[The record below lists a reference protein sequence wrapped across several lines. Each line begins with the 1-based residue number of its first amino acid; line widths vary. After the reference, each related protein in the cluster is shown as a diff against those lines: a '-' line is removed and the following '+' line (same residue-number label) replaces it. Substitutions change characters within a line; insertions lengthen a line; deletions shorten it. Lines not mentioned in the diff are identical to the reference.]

1 MAKLCKFTLSLLVL
15 VGFCVPQLFAQDLPK
30 GIAPQFAKYYTHAKE
45 VLEQQDPG
53 FLTDFQT
60 LQEEISTINS
70 TDYKAQFE
78 ALMRF
83 LPAIENMVDITS
95 FDGWYKD
102 EGYRTLQLEVKFTF
116 FSIDLP
122 TADKEHHTSVMN
134 MFIEQFMLNSVHSEA
149 VRMLTE
155 QELMERHHISSAD
168 AQRILNV
175 WDKLHRDWP
184 W

>member
-1 MAKLCKFTLSLLVL
+1 MAKLCKLTLSLLAL
-15 VGFCVPQLFAQDLPK
+15 VGFCAPQLFAQDLPK

-45 VLEQQDPG
+45 VLEQQDPE

-83 LPAIENMVDITS
+83 LPAIENMVEINS

-102 EGYRTLQLEVKFTF
+102 EGRRTLQLEVKFTF
-116 FSIDLP
+116 FSIYLP

-155 QELMERHHISSAD
+155 QELMEKHSISSED

-175 WDKLHRDWP
+175 WEKLHRDWP